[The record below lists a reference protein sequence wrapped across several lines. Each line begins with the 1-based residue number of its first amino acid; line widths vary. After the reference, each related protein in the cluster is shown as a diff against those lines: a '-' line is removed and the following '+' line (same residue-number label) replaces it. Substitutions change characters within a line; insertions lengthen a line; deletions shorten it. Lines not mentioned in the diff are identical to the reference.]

1 MSCKVPIAP
10 SGDQGPITCSPGYDV
25 SQRIRKRVE
34 EAFGY
39 CLPGPPLRYDF
50 LNMRLAVSR
59 KSLRVGC
66 YDALTSA
73 LYASTQNLDTL
84 RLRTLD

>member
-1 MSCKVPIAP
+1 MSRKVPIA
-10 SGDQGPITCSPGYDV
+10 
-25 SQRIRKRVE
+25 
-34 EAFGY
+34 AFGDRGSERARPVM
-39 CLPGPPLRYDF
+39 LSPSAFAKPPGPRLRYDF
-50 LNMRLAVSR
+50 LKMRLAVSR
-59 KSLRVGC
+59 KSLRAGC